1 MNKLI
6 HYLFHNP
13 RIILVVTLFKLSPL
27 FSDKVYLKLLY
38 YIDFGKKLN
47 LKNPLTFNEKLQWL
61 KLYDRRPEYTMMV
74 DKLLVKDYVA
84 KVLGEEYIIPTL
96 GVWDSPDDID
106 IDSLP
111 DQFVL
116 KCNHD
121 SGSIC
126 ICHDKR
132 TFDFEGAKRKLKKAL
147 KQNMYWRGREWPYRN
162 VVRKVFAEKLMVENE
177 ESVATT
183 KRLDDY
189 KIFCFDGK
197 PYMLF
202 VASDRAHKVCFDYY
216 DMDLKHLDLRQG
228 ADNFKGIVK
237 LPKQFE
243 KMKKLAAKIS
253 AGIPQVRTDFY
264 EIEGK
269 IYFGELTFFD
279 SSGFAKFDPE
289 SWDEKLGELIVLP
302 PPIRDM

>member
-6 HYLFHNP
+6 YYLLHNP
-13 RIILVVTLFKLSPL
+13 RIILVATLFKLSPL

-38 YIDFGKKLN
+38 YIDFGKRLN
-47 LKNPLTFNEKLQWL
+47 LKNPITFNEKLQWL
-61 KLYDRRPEYTMMV
+61 KLYDHRPEYTMMV

-126 ICHDKR
+126 ICQDKR

-147 KQNMYWRGREWPYRN
+147 KQNMYWRGREWLYRN
-162 VVRKVFAEKLMVENE
+162 VVRKVFAEKLMVEDE

-228 ADNFKGIVK
+228 ADNFNGIVK

-243 KMKKLAAKIS
+243 KMKELAAKIS

-264 EIEGK
+264 EIKGK
-269 IYFGELTFFD
+269 VYFGELTFFD

-289 SWDEKLGELIVLP
+289 SWDEKLGQLIVLP
-302 PPIRDM
+302 LPIRDI

>member
-6 HYLFHNP
+6 YYLLHNP
-13 RIILVVTLFKLSPL
+13 RIILVATLFKLSPL

-38 YIDFGKKLN
+38 FIDFGKRLN
-47 LKNPLTFNEKLQWL
+47 LKNPITFNEKLQWL
-61 KLYDRRPEYTMMV
+61 KLYDHRPEYTMMV

-126 ICHDKR
+126 ICQDKR

-147 KQNMYWRGREWPYRN
+147 KRNMYWRGREWPYRN
-162 VVRKVFAEKLMVENE
+162 VVRKVFAEKLMVEDE

-228 ADNFKGIVK
+228 ADNFNGIVK

-243 KMKKLAAKIS
+243 KMKELAAKIS

-264 EIEGK
+264 EIKEK
-269 IYFGELTFFD
+269 VYFGELTFFD

-289 SWDEKLGELIVLP
+289 SWDEKLGQLIVLP
-302 PPIRDM
+302 LPVRDI

>member
-1 MNKLI
+1 MNKFI

-13 RIILVVTLFKLSPL
+13 RIILVATLFKLSPL
-27 FSDKVYLKLLY
+27 FSDKVYLKILY
-38 YIDFGKKLN
+38 YIDFGKRLN
-47 LKNPLTFNEKLQWL
+47 LKNPVTFNEKLQWL
-61 KLYDRRPEYTMMV
+61 KLYDHRPEYTMMV
-74 DKLLVKDYVA
+74 DKLLIKDYVA

-126 ICHDKR
+126 ICQDKR

-147 KQNMYWRGREWPYRN
+147 KRNMYWRGREWPYRN
-162 VVRKVFAEKLMVENE
+162 VVRKVFAEKLMVEDE
-177 ESVATT
+177 ESVAPT

-216 DMDLKHLDLRQG
+216 DMELKHLDLRQG

>member
-1 MNKLI
+1 M
-6 HYLFHNP
+6 
-13 RIILVVTLFKLSPL
+13 
-27 FSDKVYLKLLY
+27 
-38 YIDFGKKLN
+38 
-47 LKNPLTFNEKLQWL
+47 
-61 KLYDRRPEYTMMV
+61 
-74 DKLLVKDYVA
+74 
-84 KVLGEEYIIPTL
+84 
-96 GVWDSPDDID
+96 
-106 IDSLP
+106 
-111 DQFVL
+111 

-243 KMKKLAAKIS
+243 KMKELAAKIS
-253 AGIPQVRTDFY
+253 TGIPQVRTDFY

-279 SSGFAKFDPE
+279 SSGFAKFNPE
-289 SWDEKLGELIVLP
+289 SWDEKLGRLIVLP
-302 PPIRDM
+302 LPIRDI

>member
-6 HYLFHNP
+6 YYLLHNP
-13 RIILVVTLFKLSPL
+13 RIILIATLFKLSPL
-27 FSDKVYLKLLY
+27 FSDELYLKLLY

-47 LKNPLTFNEKLQWL
+47 LKNPVTFNEKLQWL
-61 KLYDRRPEYTMMV
+61 KLYDHRPEYTMMV

-126 ICHDKR
+126 ICQDKR

-162 VVRKVFAEKLMVENE
+162 VVRKAFAEKLMVEDE

-228 ADNFKGIVK
+228 ADNFNGIVK

-243 KMKKLAAKIS
+243 KMKELAAKIS

-264 EIEGK
+264 EIKGK
-269 IYFGELTFFD
+269 VYFGELTFFD

-289 SWDEKLGELIVLP
+289 SWDEKLGQLIVLP
-302 PPIRDM
+302 LPIRDI

>member
-1 MNKLI
+1 
-6 HYLFHNP
+6 
-13 RIILVVTLFKLSPL
+13 
-27 FSDKVYLKLLY
+27 
-38 YIDFGKKLN
+38 
-47 LKNPLTFNEKLQWL
+47 
-61 KLYDRRPEYTMMV
+61 MV

-216 DMDLKHLDLRQG
+216 DMYLKHLDLRQG

-243 KMKKLAAKIS
+243 KMKELAAKIS
-253 AGIPQVRTDFY
+253 TGIPQVRTDFY

-289 SWDEKLGELIVLP
+289 SWDEKLGKLIVLP
-302 PPIRDM
+302 PPTRDI